1 MIVTV
6 ANRKGGVGK
15 TTTAVFLAH
24 ALAAAT
30 RRACTV
36 IDADPQASATEWA
49 RRAAAAGSPL
59 AVPVLPQPTPELV
72 LPATPTIVIDTPP
85 ADFEIMSAAID
96 VADLV
101 LVPTS
106 PSALDLSQVQVAVEA
121 ASRGGKQVAVLL
133 TRTRRTRSVAT
144 AEDELRAAG
153 VHVLHTRIA
162 LREPLA
168 MAFGRQVREL
178 HGYDLAG
185 AEILDELPDAP
196 FSVAAVQH
204 RVTLAP
210 TPQPRH
216 MRPIGFD
223 DDELI
228 QRLKSSMARL
238 TVGR

>member
-1 MIVTV
+1 M
-6 ANRKGGVGK
+6 
-15 TTTAVFLAH
+15 
-24 ALAAAT
+24 
-30 RRACTV
+30 
-36 IDADPQASATEWA
+36 
-49 RRAAAAGSPL
+49 
-59 AVPVLPQPTPELV
+59 PQPTPQLA
-72 LPATPTIVIDTPP
+72 LPPTPTIVIDTPP

-106 PSALDLSQVQVAVEA
+106 PSSLDLSQVQVAVEA

-133 TRTRRTRSVAT
+133 TRTRRTRSVA
-144 AEDELRAAG
+144 AADESLRAAG
-153 VHVLHTRIA
+153 VHVLRTRIA

-168 MAFGRQVREL
+168 MAFGRPVREL

-185 AEILDELPDAP
+185 AEILDELPDMP
-196 FSVAAVQH
+196 FSVAAVQQ
-204 RVTLAP
+204 RTAMTP
-210 TPQPRH
+210 PPQPRH
-216 MRPIGFD
+216 MRTIGFD